1 MFSTLRKLFGFKKEH
16 KTPMGFCD
24 GPSSETEN
32 VSCCH
37 CRTEDRYSQPYD
49 PENKFHEAVCMGKLK
64 VVLHLLA
71 KNFHVDDV
79 DESKRTALHF
89 ECFYGHLDV
98 VYFLLFIGCKIDALD
113 DQKSTP
119 LAKAIQSWETKIV
132 SVLLDHGADPNI
144 KDSNGDTAIHHAV
157 YVDSPDITRCL
168 LEFGGNIEDT
178 TKRGFTP
185 LLLALRE
192 RKLRIAEYL
201 ITHGANLH
209 VCDEHQRT
217 PLMYAVKWDCKYIVQ
232 ILLKRGVDYHE
243 KDKFGWSALQYAIV
257 GNRKVK
263 SLIWKYE
270 DSLLS
275 KNHSIFTRKQ
285 PEDVFSSGNHFKSE
299 SLNSVCARMED
310 RDHLKIQQDIS
321 ENILESGT
329 DDLPIAFIQ
338 HENTEAQ
345 EELELETIL
354 DLKLESENVCNN
366 YEDSQKLK
374 AAQSSNIGNN
384 AKEDEIN
391 QVWAEKCPH
400 PELRNYCHLISQ
412 CKSETQQS
420 QTVWA
425 EKCPHPELGHYS
437 HRISK
442 PESETQQSQTV
453 WAEKCP
459 HPELRHYSHLISKLE
474 SQPDTHFSEELEEEI
489 IESKLENERSF
500 EKIADNQEF
509 SMSDPNGLQE
519 SSTEAPHSSNMDNDA
534 GKNLIRH
541 LERKSVMEDQKHASE
556 EEQRQHSGRK
566 TKWPFVSKYLNLLF
580 IIYAVSTVM
589 FHRTNKVKFSMS
601 FRINT
606 LKANVF

>member
-345 EELELETIL
+345 EDMLEELELETIL

-391 QVWAEKCPH
+391 Q
-400 PELRNYCHLISQ
+400 
-412 CKSETQQS
+412 
-420 QTVWA
+420 
-425 EKCPHPELGHYS
+425 
-437 HRISK
+437 
-442 PESETQQSQTV
+442 V